1 MRIRLGTPGR
11 EVGGGDG
18 PDHGTFGNLRNS
30 LESGIPPPPSQ
41 AFRGTRAER
50 TSAEN
55 STMGKSAELESGA
68 RPMAP
73 VLLLQRPQGES
84 SRAWKGKVWRKRR
97 EETERRSIG
106 PCQRSRGLEGSHPV
120 STSRDSGSRYV
131 LGTKSTPSRGLS
143 RLSRERIPTLW
154 VWYERRNDGNGIE
167 VNRDRFKE

>member
-1 MRIRLGTPGR
+1 LRIRLGTSGR

-18 PDHGTFGNLRNS
+18 PDHGTSGNLRNS

-73 VLLLQRPQGES
+73 ALLLQQSQRES
-84 SRAWKGKVWRKRR
+84 SRAWKETVWRKRR
-97 EETERRSIG
+97 G
-106 PCQRSRGLEGSHPV
+106 
-120 STSRDSGSRYV
+120 
-131 LGTKSTPSRGLS
+131 
-143 RLSRERIPTLW
+143 
-154 VWYERRNDGNGIE
+154 GNGAAE
-167 VNRDRFKE
+167 HRAMPAFAGARRLAPRFYEPGLRITVRLGVPKVRRVVDWVGSLGNGYQLCGSGTRGGIV